1 MASITNP
8 YAGGQ
13 TRNQTAT
20 TTETKAATQLP
31 KITLWPIRMSLGEAL
46 KVAEKLQGGGHA
58 NAAGAIL
65 PKSIKNIPDA
75 VEYLRNLLQP
85 KTTAPLNALEGLF
98 AGLEA
103 GKK

>member
-1 MASITNP
+1 VASITNP

-46 KVAEKLQGGGHA
+46 KVAKA
-58 NAAGAIL
+58 VTNATSTNTMAIIRKITSL
-65 PKSIKNIPDA
+65 IAIPQ
-75 VEYLRNLLQP
+75 R
-85 KTTAPLNALEGLF
+85 LED
-98 AGLEA
+98 
-103 GKK
+103 